1 MRDALDHLP
10 METRVVFFAYLSP
23 WFNHVLWKRKTS
35 DCILELFISVTK
47 SLSRLFTPT
56 LLTSI
61 LVTLRFF
68 FNNRPSFEATPIHP
82 ANILSEKVL
91 VENYKTILSKILR
104 KIQRSVEYCSTAF
117 SPPSTHYLLLQ
128 PRTACL
134 LSVRL
139 IQQLLHQ
146 VVSRQLLKLQ
156 WSRTFSKRC
165 LTKGPL
171 PGFIFLARFWK
182 CCQYPAFGTLWK
194 VPVWI
199 STCPKQ

>member
-35 DCILELFISVTK
+35 DCILELFIFVTK

-117 SPPSTHYLLLQ
+117 QSTLDPLPSTSTKDCLSAISSINTTIVTSGSVSPALK
-128 PRTACL
+128 TAVITHL
-134 LSVRL
+134 FEK
-139 IQQLLHQ
+139 
-146 VVSRQLLKLQ
+146 VSN
-156 WSRTFSKRC
+156 
-165 LTKGPL
+165 
-171 PGFIFLARFWK
+171 
-182 CCQYPAFGTLWK
+182 
-194 VPVWI
+194 
-199 STCPKQ
+199 